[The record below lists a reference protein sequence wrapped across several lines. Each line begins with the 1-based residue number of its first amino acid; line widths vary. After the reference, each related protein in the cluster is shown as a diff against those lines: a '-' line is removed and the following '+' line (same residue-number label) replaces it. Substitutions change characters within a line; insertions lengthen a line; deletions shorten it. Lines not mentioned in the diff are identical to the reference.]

1 MAIYRSRFGV
11 GIHRRYYVLFE
22 AENLKEAKFNAKEI
36 IKGKHPSAKID
47 PPEPLKLP
55 FFSGP
60 GFQI

>member
-11 GIHRRYYVLFE
+11 GIQRYDVIFE
-22 AENLKEAKFNAKEI
+22 ANNLKEAKFNAEEI
-36 IKGKHPSAKID
+36 IKGKYPSSQID

-55 FFSGP
+55 FFTGP